1 MKYKDG
7 TFYETKLIP
16 FPGYKAVMLFGFIFT
31 KESEEEWDKVERRHE
46 EIHKDQY
53 RNLFR
58 TGLFVDTVLLFILL
72 ALELVTWNFL
82 FFLTIPVFLFYV
94 WYGVNFLKQW
104 ATYKKLHDA
113 YRKVIFERQ
122 AYALEDEANL
132 PCEQQTPY
140 TSFSFL
146 KY

>member
-16 FPGYKAVMLFGFIFT
+16 FSGYKAIMLFGFIFT

-46 EIHKDQY
+46 EIHKNQY

-58 TGLFVDTVLLFILL
+58 TGLFVDVVLLFILL
-72 ALELVTWNFL
+72 ALECVTWNFL

-104 ATYKKLHDA
+104 ITYKKLHDA

-122 AYALEDEANL
+122 AYALEGEANL

-146 KY
+146 RY

>member
-16 FPGYKAVMLFGFIFT
+16 FPGYKAIMLFGFIFT
-31 KESEEEWDKVERRHE
+31 KESEEEWDKIERRHE
-46 EIHKDQY
+46 EIHKNQY
-53 RNLFR
+53 RDLFCA
-58 TGLFVDTVLLFILL
+58 GLFVDIALLFILL
-72 ALELVTWNFL
+72 AMGFVTWNLLFL
-82 FFLTIPVFLFYV
+82 LTIPIFLFYV
-94 WYGVNFLKQW
+94 WYGVNFVKQW
-104 ATYKKLHDA
+104 TTYKKWHDA